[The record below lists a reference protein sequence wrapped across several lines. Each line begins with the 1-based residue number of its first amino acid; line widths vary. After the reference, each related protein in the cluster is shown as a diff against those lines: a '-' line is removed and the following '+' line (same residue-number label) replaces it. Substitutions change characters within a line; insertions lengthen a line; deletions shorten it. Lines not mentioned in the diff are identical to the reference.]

1 MGFLPV
7 SRRLHISVSALPER
21 EIKPGELSMLLVYST
36 QCILIELVTLLM
48 ALLNTMESVQGAQML
63 RKYLGFI

>member
-7 SRRLHISVSALPER
+7 SRRLHISASALPER
-21 EIKPGELSMLLVYST
+21 EIKTWRSERAVGILH

-48 ALLNTMESVQGAQML
+48 ALLNTTESVQGAQML
-63 RKYLGFI
+63 RKYFGLI